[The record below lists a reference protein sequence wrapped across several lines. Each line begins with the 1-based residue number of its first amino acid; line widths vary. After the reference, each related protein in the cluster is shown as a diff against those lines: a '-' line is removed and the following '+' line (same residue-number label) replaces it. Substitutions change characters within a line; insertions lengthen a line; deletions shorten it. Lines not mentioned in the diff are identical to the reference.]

1 MSVNI
6 YILNLSM
13 VIDIV
18 FLLEQMQQLGIKTKL
33 IDVFDA
39 PPVVKEI
46 MRTQAQLDYSV
57 SIVLC
62 RKSAIILGHF

>member
-1 MSVNI
+1 
-6 YILNLSM
+6 M

-57 SIVLC
+57 SIMRC
-62 RKSAIILGHF
+62 RRSIIILGHFWSMKMKFYC